1 MLSRGQEPV
10 RVVSSART
18 GVRPVAAPIPPSG
31 PYTYTGHRYTVF
43 TVPAEA
49 FPSGPLTIRALVP
62 DPYL

>member
-1 MLSRGQEPV
+1 
-10 RVVSSART
+10 
-18 GVRPVAAPIPPSG
+18 VAAPIPPSG
-31 PYTYTGHRYTVF
+31 PYTYNGHRYSVF